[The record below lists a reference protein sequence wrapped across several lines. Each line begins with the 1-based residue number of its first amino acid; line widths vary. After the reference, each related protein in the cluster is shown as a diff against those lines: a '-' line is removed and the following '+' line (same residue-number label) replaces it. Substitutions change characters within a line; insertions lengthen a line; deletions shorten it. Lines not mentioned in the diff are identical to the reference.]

1 MEEQIN
7 YKISGIKKLISKD
20 INNYE
25 DFLKNKDFIL
35 SVLEQ
40 IESLINQN
48 NDKSL
53 INHNY
58 KIENKEENKINEF
71 SYLNNNLNDKKTFS
85 TEAQT
90 NYVQN
95 ENNNISGRLKNN
107 SPEKKFKN
115 FCIIWSSITF
125 QL

>member
-1 MEEQIN
+1 MYFLKLNMEEQIN

-58 KIENKEENKINEF
+58 EIENKEENKIN
-71 SYLNNNLNDKKTFS
+71 
-85 TEAQT
+85 
-90 NYVQN
+90 
-95 ENNNISGRLKNN
+95 
-107 SPEKKFKN
+107 
-115 FCIIWSSITF
+115 
-125 QL
+125 

>member
-1 MEEQIN
+1 MYFLKLNMEEQIN

-20 INNYE
+20 INYYE

-48 NDKSL
+48 NDKFL

-58 KIENKEENKINEF
+58 EIENKDENKINEF

-85 TEAQT
+85 TEALT
-90 NYVQN
+90 NYVKN
-95 ENNNISGRLKNN
+95 ENNNI
-107 SPEKKFKN
+107 
-115 FCIIWSSITF
+115 
-125 QL
+125 